1 MNLERLYRVIIR
13 PRLSEKN
20 ARVAEQGNQYVFEV
34 LNNATKTEIKTAV
47 ELSFN
52 VEVESVTTSL
62 VRAKRKMFR
71 GRMGTTKSWKKAF
84 VRLKDGSEIDFMATE
99 KQ

>member
-1 MNLERLYRVIIR
+1 MNQERLYKVIVR

-20 ARVAEQGNQYVFEV
+20 SRISELGNQYVFEV
-34 LNNATKTEIKTAV
+34 LNDATNTEIKNAV

-52 VEVESVTTSL
+52 VEVKSVSTSL

-71 GRMGTTKSWKKAF
+71 GRMGVTKAWKKAF
-84 VRLKDGSEIDFMATE
+84 VRLKDGFEIDFMAAE
-99 KQ
+99 